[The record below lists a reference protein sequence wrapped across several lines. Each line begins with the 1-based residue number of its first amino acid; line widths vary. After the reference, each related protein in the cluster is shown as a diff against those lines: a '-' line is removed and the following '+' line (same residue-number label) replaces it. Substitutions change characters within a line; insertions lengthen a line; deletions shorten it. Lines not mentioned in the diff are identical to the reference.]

1 MYIWPIYWN
10 LLVCRICGCS
20 IVGWVMVVLVSI
32 IQHIWFFEEVWKF
45 EDVRIF
51 ENHSF
56 HDKKSLFSRHWQTN
70 KHFFSKSA
78 GVHSTIFIFENP
90 VQKGWRSNKTT
101 DLPTHCLINYET
113 ESMTH
118 SLAYVI
124 PRSAYHILRRVGLDF
139 GRTIGDIS
147 KIIFKSSKY
156 YCFTCTALLLK
167 QHLVLHICLIEPYTY
182 FTWVMAQSWLPHT
195 AAEPSAPTT
204 IEVCWML

>member
-1 MYIWPIYWN
+1 
-10 LLVCRICGCS
+10 
-20 IVGWVMVVLVSI
+20 MVVQLLACTSI
-32 IQHIWFFEEVWKF
+32 NYSTYMIFWGSLEVRRRENFWKSFFPRQKIPF
-45 EDVRIF
+45 F
-51 ENHSF
+51 TA
-56 HDKKSLFSRHWQTN
+56 LTN
-70 KHFFSKSA
+70 KQTFLKSA

-90 VQKGWRSNKTT
+90 VQKGWRSHKMT